1 MRDGTPPGYAFLNIN
16 GNQYDVDYKVAGRES
31 DYQMNIFAPKVVP
44 YKGRTTSQVMVNFF
58 MGSKD
63 DLVEYRIGEGEWRK
77 MHYVSA
83 PDLSYLTKLLEWDFT
98 EELLPG
104 RRPSNPVN
112 STHVWIG
119 PVPTDLP
126 GGKHIIEI
134 RATDRYGKTHS
145 GKRTY
150 SVLE

>member
-1 MRDGTPPGYAFLNIN
+1 
-16 GNQYDVDYKVAGRES
+16 
-31 DYQMNIFAPKVVP
+31 
-44 YKGRTTSQVMVNFF
+44 
-58 MGSKD
+58 
-63 DLVEYRIGEGEWRK
+63 

-83 PDLSYLTKLLEWDFT
+83 PDLNYLTKLLEWDFT

-126 GGKHIIEI
+126 AGKHTIEV
-134 RATDRYGKTHS
+134 RVTDRYGKTHS

-150 SVLE
+150 SILE